1 MMTIFYKIIL
11 ILTFLFFS
19 TSEASQPSKAIV
31 VTANNYASEAAAKII
46 KRGGTAADAAVTAQL
61 ILTMTTPQS
70 TGIGGGGFIL
80 YWDNFQKKLY
90 AIDGREVA
98 PKSANPNLF
107 INNNKE
113 KIKFY
118 PDAVISGKSVGVP
131 GLLKL
136 MEVTHERFG
145 KFNWE
150 DLFIEPIKIAEEG
163 FIVSKA
169 LNNALQFMKHM
180 KNVEPAASF
189 YFRTNALDKLEP
201 IKVGSTLKNE
211 EFAKTLKRISK
222 LGVIDFYEGKTS
234 QLIIDAIESH
244 EDKSNLLTAEDLKNY
259 KVIWRNPLCVD
270 YRGYNVCGMPPP
282 GGSLIVMMILKMLEN
297 FDVKSYK
304 PTSPEFIHLYSE
316 ISALSYSDRNFY
328 LADPDYVD
336 VPVDALLDEKY
347 LQDRIKNFD
356 FNFSNR
362 EPKPGKPTES
372 INFSENID
380 ISRDSTSHLVIV
392 DLYGNAIS
400 MTSTIEGPFGSHL
413 MAGGFMLNN
422 ELTDFSF
429 LPEYDGLQVAN
440 RVEAGKRPLSSMSP
454 TMIFDKNGNIH
465 SLTGSPGGTSI
476 IGYVAKSIIGLLD
489 WEMSPQEA
497 INVPHYMRKKEQTE
511 LEKDT
516 ELEKIKEILINKGH
530 EVSIKRKR
538 SGLHVAKKVDGGY
551 IGGADIRGEGTII
564 QID

>member
-1 MMTIFYKIIL
+1 MMTFFYKIIL

-145 KFNWE
+145 KLNWE

-169 LNNALQFMKHM
+169 LNNTLQFMKHM

-189 YFRTNALDKLEP
+189 YFKTNALDKLEP
-201 IKVGSTLKNE
+201 IKVGSILKNE

-244 EDKSNLLTAEDLKNY
+244 EDKSNLLTAEDLKN
-259 KVIWRNPLCVD
+259 
-270 YRGYNVCGMPPP
+270 
-282 GGSLIVMMILKMLEN
+282 
-297 FDVKSYK
+297 
-304 PTSPEFIHLYSE
+304 
-316 ISALSYSDRNFY
+316 
-328 LADPDYVD
+328 
-336 VPVDALLDEKY
+336 
-347 LQDRIKNFD
+347 
-356 FNFSNR
+356 
-362 EPKPGKPTES
+362 
-372 INFSENID
+372 
-380 ISRDSTSHLVIV
+380 
-392 DLYGNAIS
+392 
-400 MTSTIEGPFGSHL
+400 
-413 MAGGFMLNN
+413 
-422 ELTDFSF
+422 
-429 LPEYDGLQVAN
+429 
-440 RVEAGKRPLSSMSP
+440 
-454 TMIFDKNGNIH
+454 
-465 SLTGSPGGTSI
+465 
-476 IGYVAKSIIGLLD
+476 
-489 WEMSPQEA
+489 
-497 INVPHYMRKKEQTE
+497 
-511 LEKDT
+511 
-516 ELEKIKEILINKGH
+516 
-530 EVSIKRKR
+530 
-538 SGLHVAKKVDGGY
+538 
-551 IGGADIRGEGTII
+551 
-564 QID
+564 

>member
-1 MMTIFYKIIL
+1 MH
-11 ILTFLFFS
+11 
-19 TSEASQPSKAIV
+19 
-31 VTANNYASEAAAKII
+31 
-46 KRGGTAADAAVTAQL
+46 
-61 ILTMTTPQS
+61 
-70 TGIGGGGFIL
+70 
-80 YWDNFQKKLY
+80 

-145 KFNWE
+145 KFDWE

-270 YRGYNVCGMPPP
+270 YRSYNICGMPPP

-476 IGYVAKSIIGLLD
+476 IGYVAKSIIGLID

-530 EVSIKRKR
+530 EVSIK
-538 SGLHVAKKVDGGY
+538 KKKKWSSCG
-551 IGGADIRGEGTII
+551 
-564 QID
+564 